1 MKKAILW
8 LGWLRET
15 KKKIGITEEK
25 EEIFQSCSL
34 ANQSKNSKYIFSS
47 RRYCFPTQFWI
58 EGFIIVLIDLSSKGI
73 HYAAPNAKKNHLS
86 TSMLNFQEG
95 VICFRFNV
103 LKHQQCAWLEKRMP
117 LGSRFISIY
126 PYYWYLLYC
135 IICGW
140 RWWWVIWFRCGD
152 HVKSSYIDI
161 KITFFFFNFFHYLY
175 VWKAEYCS
183 LLKVPLNS
191 SQNALQILSDH
202 SSHSLASST
211 IAKDSDLMR
220 PANYIFFP

>member
-1 MKKAILW
+1 MPLQSTTCVVILKNAISW

-25 EEIFQSCSL
+25 EENFQSCSL

-73 HYAAPNAKKNHLS
+73 HYAAPNTKKNHLS

-117 LGSRFISIY
+117 LGSRFIFINTPILLILALLYNLWLKMVMGHLISMWRPCEVIL
-126 PYYWYLLYC
+126 YWYINNLFL
-135 IICGW
+135 
-140 RWWWVIWFRCGD
+140 
-152 HVKSSYIDI
+152 
-161 KITFFFFNFFHYLY
+161 NLFHYLY

-183 LLKVPLNS
+183 FLKVPLKNPS

-202 SSHSLASST
+202 SSH
-211 IAKDSDLMR
+211 R